1 MDNPSHRPAHEA
13 TSAEWMLPTE
23 ALGRF
28 HPPEGL
34 IWIGAQEPVQRKRYG
49 FRVGTFGLLLQA
61 NVVSEV
67 IRPQAISTLP
77 GAAPWLMGLISLRGN
92 LVPLFDLALL
102 LDAKDSDEGHGHL
115 ALILDKGSNAVG
127 MAIDEFPQPLSQLQA
142 ILHMPQLPVA
152 LQEHVSAS
160 YLQDERVWLDFNHE
174 GFFDSICGCNAA

>member
-1 MDNPSHRPAHEA
+1 M
-13 TSAEWMLPTE
+13 PTE

-34 IWIGAQEPVQRKRYG
+34 TWIGTQEPVQRKRYG
-49 FRVGTFGLLLQA
+49 FQVGTFGLLLQV

-77 GAAPWLMGLISLRGN
+77 GAAPWLLGLISLRGS

-102 LDAKDSDEGHGHL
+102 LDIKNSDDGNGRL
-115 ALILDKGSNAVG
+115 VLILDKGANAVG

-142 ILHMPQLPVA
+142 ISHLPLLPRV
-152 LQEHVSAS
+152 LQEHVTGS
-160 YLQDERVWLDFNHE
+160 YLQNGRVWLDFNHE
-174 GFFDSICGCNAA
+174 GFFDGISGRNGT